1 MEKQYKGFSGY
12 MFLFLELVVLAAVIF
27 GFMRGMYIPSAL
39 LVVVFVMIAIG
50 FTVVDP
56 NQSCVMVLFG
66 AYSGTIKS
74 NGFYW
79 VNPFFVR
86 KKISLRA
93 RNFDSETI
101 KVNDKL
107 GNPIMIGLV
116 LVWRVQET
124 YKAAFGV
131 DEFEHFVVVQS
142 EAALRKLAGLY
153 PYDNI
158 EDESAKVTLRDGT
171 EEVNNELER
180 EIIERLDIAG
190 IEVIEARINH
200 IAYAQEIGWGLA
212 IFDAWRPLEVQ
223 AFMLERAFEAEC
235 RRRGLDP
242 HSSGANS
249 PGPQSPDPFQDV
261 RELVARFWAA
271 PSADPAMPPPHS
283 TGAAVDLTLA
293 DAEGSVLA
301 MGGEIDALGP
311 ESEPDY
317 YAFNGASNAASDG
330 ALDGASW
337 QQRRQ
342 LLRLVM
348 EQAGFVQHP
357 NEWWHFSFGD
367 QLWAWRRCEPAALY
381 GRVMG

>member
-1 MEKQYKGFSGY
+1 MEKQYKGLSGY
-12 MFLFLELVVLAAVIF
+12 MFLFFEIVLLAVIIF
-27 GFMRGMYIPSAL
+27 GFLRGMILSSAILIP
-39 LVVVFVMIAIG
+39 VFILIAIG

-66 AYSGTIKS
+66 AYKGTIKT

-142 EAALRKLAGLY
+142 EAALRKLAGIY

-158 EDESAKVTLRDGT
+158 EDEKAKLTLREGT
-171 EEVNNELER
+171 EEVNDQLEA
-180 EIIERLDIAG
+180 EIKERLDIAG

-200 IAYAQEIGWGLA
+200 IAYAQEIAQAMLKRQQATA
-212 IFDAWRPLEVQ
+212 IVA
-223 AFMLERAFEAEC
+223 
-235 RRRGLDP
+235 
-242 HSSGANS
+242 
-249 PGPQSPDPFQDV
+249 
-261 RELVARFWAA
+261 ARFKIVE
-271 PSADPAMPPPHS
+271 
-283 TGAAVDLTLA
+283 GAVSMVEMALDQLSSKNIVDLDDDKKASMVSNLMVVLCGDKDATPIVNTGTL
-293 DAEGSVLA
+293 
-301 MGGEIDALGP
+301 
-311 ESEPDY
+311 Y
-317 YAFNGASNAASDG
+317 
-330 ALDGASW
+330 
-337 QQRRQ
+337 
-342 LLRLVM
+342 
-348 EQAGFVQHP
+348 
-357 NEWWHFSFGD
+357 
-367 QLWAWRRCEPAALY
+367 
-381 GRVMG
+381 